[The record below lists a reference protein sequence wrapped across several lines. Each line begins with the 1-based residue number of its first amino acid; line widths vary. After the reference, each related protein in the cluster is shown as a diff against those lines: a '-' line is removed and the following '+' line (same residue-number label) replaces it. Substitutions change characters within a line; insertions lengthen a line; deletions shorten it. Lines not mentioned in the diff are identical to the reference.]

1 MTVTTRRE
9 RRERDLRK
17 RQREKRG
24 GHPGGGGGG
33 GPRGWIIGVGV
44 LVLVVLLIVGLRQT
58 GVLQTAVQTPLPSVS
73 ALPTVSPV
81 PSNDVARGILDPDY
95 GHLHETAGTPVQYTQ
110 LPPTS
115 GSHWPQPAAPVKA
128 GVYTTHVPF
137 EATVHNLEH
146 GGIVIVYNNLTA
158 DEVTKLDTFV
168 RQAMAGP
175 YKKVLDEP
183 YVDLTR
189 AKIVLTAWRYHL
201 DLQTVDTVSM
211 QKFIQ
216 AHYDSTEAPEPG
228 ASW

>member
-33 GPRGWIIGVGV
+33 GRRGWLIGVGV
-44 LVLVVLLIVGLRQT
+44 LVLVVLAIVGLRQT

-81 PSNDVARGILDPDY
+81 ASTDVARGILDPDY
-95 GHLHETAGTPVQYTQ
+95 GHLHENAGTPVQYAQ

-115 GSHWPQPAAPVKA
+115 GSHWPAPAGPVKA
-128 GVYTTHVPF
+128 GVYTTHPAF
-137 EATVHNLEH
+137 EATIHNLEH
-146 GGIVIVYNNLTA
+146 GGIVILYNNLTA

>member
-1 MTVTTRRE
+1 M
-9 RRERDLRK
+9 
-17 RQREKRG
+17 
-24 GHPGGGGGG
+24 
-33 GPRGWIIGVGV
+33 
-44 LVLVVLLIVGLRQT
+44 
-58 GVLQTAVQTPLPSVS
+58 
-73 ALPTVSPV
+73 
-81 PSNDVARGILDPDY
+81 
-95 GHLHETAGTPVQYTQ
+95 
-110 LPPTS
+110 
-115 GSHWPQPAAPVKA
+115 
-128 GVYTTHVPF
+128 YTTHISF
-137 EATVHNLEH
+137 EAMIHNLEH

-228 ASW
+228 ATW